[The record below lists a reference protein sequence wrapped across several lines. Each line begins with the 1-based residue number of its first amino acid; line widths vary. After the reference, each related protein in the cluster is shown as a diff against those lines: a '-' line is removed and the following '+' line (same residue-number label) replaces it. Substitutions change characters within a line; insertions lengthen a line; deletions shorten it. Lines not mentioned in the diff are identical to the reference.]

1 MIPFQTLSVH
11 WTHYE
16 QEMNKMGEWMNEKES
31 LLREVESNP
40 SSDQEHILRQASML
54 QVRDDFLV

>member
-11 WTHYE
+11 WIHYE

-54 QVRDDFLV
+54 QVRADF